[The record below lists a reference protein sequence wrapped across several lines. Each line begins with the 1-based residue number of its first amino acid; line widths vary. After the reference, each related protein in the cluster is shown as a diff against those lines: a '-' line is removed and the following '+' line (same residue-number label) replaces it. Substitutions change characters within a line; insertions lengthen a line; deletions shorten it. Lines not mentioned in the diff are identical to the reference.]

1 MRLSRSTYAYQP
13 MGKADEQIKKI
24 LKDLTDKHKRYGFRK
39 IFCMVRRKGFPWN
52 HKRVYRVYCSLGL
65 NIRKK
70 PKKRLPVREKVTLE
84 QPTGLNI
91 CWSLDYMSD
100 ALIYGKQFRTVNVI
114 DDCNREALTIKARLS
129 LPSKR
134 VVEILEE
141 VAQKKGYPTK
151 IRIDNGPENISRE
164 FKQWAKLRRIELE
177 YIQPGKP
184 AQNGYIERFNRTYR
198 EEVLDM
204 NLFRNIQEVQQ
215 LTDQWIREYNNERP
229 HQALGNLT
237 PREYGQHK
245 NFSTFRL
252 Y

>member
-1 MRLSRSTYAYQP
+1 MRLSQSTYDYQP
-13 MGKADEQIKKI
+13 TGKIDEQIKEI
-24 LKDLTDKHKRYGFRK
+24 LKELADKYKRYGFRK
-39 IFCMVRRKGFPWN
+39 IFCMIRRKGFPWN

-70 PKKRLPVREKVTLE
+70 PKRRLVVREKVILE
-84 QPTGLNI
+84 QPTQLNAS
-91 CWSLDYMSD
+91 WSLDYMSD
-100 ALIYGKQFRTVNVI
+100 ALIHGKRFRTVNVI
-114 DDCNREALTIKARLS
+114 DDCNREVLTIKARLS
-129 LPSKR
+129 LPSRR
-134 VVEILEE
+134 VIEILEE
-141 VAQKKGYPTK
+141 VAQEKGYPTK
-151 IRIDNGPENISRE
+151 IRVDNGPENISQE
-164 FKQWAKLRRIELE
+164 FKQWAKSQRIELE

-237 PREYGQHK
+237 PREYGQRK